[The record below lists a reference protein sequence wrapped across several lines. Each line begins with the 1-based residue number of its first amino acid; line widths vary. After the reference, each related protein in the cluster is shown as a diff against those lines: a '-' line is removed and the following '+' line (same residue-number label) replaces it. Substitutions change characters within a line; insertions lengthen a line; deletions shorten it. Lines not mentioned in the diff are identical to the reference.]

1 MQLYLYII
9 INYLSLYQL
18 HTNVYA
24 IRKEL
29 ERKGDRETDTHTHT
43 PHIQR
48 ERERER
54 EHPRGREISNNYQRT
69 IFSMDINN

>member
-9 INYLSLYQL
+9 INYISFYQL

-54 EHPRGREISNNYQRT
+54 ASKRERN
-69 IFSMDINN
+69 FK